1 MDTIAEARRQWEAH
15 GWAQAAPG
23 MAAVTS
29 VMRAQQIFQAEVD
42 EVLKPFDLTFSR
54 YELLMLLLFS
64 SRGALPLKAASQRLQ
79 VHPTSVTNAV
89 DRLARADFVERLPH
103 PTDGR
108 GTLVSITED
117 GRRVALKATEA
128 LNAAV
133 FAQPGLSARRV
144 DTLVS
149 VLEDL
154 RRNAGDL
161 A

>member
-1 MDTIAEARRQWEAH
+1 MDTIKEAQRQWEAH
-15 GWAQAAPG
+15 GWADAAPG

-29 VMRAQQIFQAEVD
+29 VMRAQQIFQAQVD

-64 SRGALPLKAASQRLQ
+64 SRGSLPLKKASMRLQ

-89 DRLARADFVERLPH
+89 DRLARADLVERLPH

-108 GTLVSITED
+108 GTLVSITDD

-133 FAQPGLSARRV
+133 FTRPGLAPRRV
-144 DTLVS
+144 EQLVS
-149 VLEDL
+149 VLDDL
-154 RRNAGDL
+154 RRSAGDT
-161 A
+161 